1 MKALREK
8 TSYGHDCI
16 STKLLKRGL
25 PALAAPLTHII
36 NLSIMS
42 GIVPEQLKL
51 AKVVPVH
58 KGSDPKLC
66 NNYRPISL
74 LPSISKIFEK
84 VMFSKLMSFFNHTN
98 ALYRHQ
104 YGFRSGHATVHPMIH
119 LLNACAQ
126 AHNQRPPEHT
136 LSIFC
141 DLSKAFD
148 IIDHSILLYKLHNM
162 GVRGVALS
170 WLESYL
176 TNRKQYV
183 EIENTKSDI
192 KIIKHGVPQG
202 SVLGPLLFLIYVN
215 DINTKNDNNTLCFAD
230 DTTIFVTSSDPNEL
244 FLKAN
249 DILNKSYDWFCANK
263 LKLNTKK
270 TNYMIISPHKL
281 NLNNNFVLK
290 IGNDFISQV
299 TSTKF
304 LGINIDEKLKWTAHL
319 SAINKRVSHSLMAI
333 RQVKHYL
340 PLSSL
345 RTLYF
350 ALIHPHLL
358 YGILAWGNAKQTH
371 IKRTQILQKRALRHI
386 TKSHYNDHTD
396 PLFKAT
402 RILKLN
408 DLYKQQVALFMYD
421 FCNNKLPKSFQHSYL
436 LHSYSNSH
444 PYPTRSTNLFIIPTP
459 RSDFA
464 AKLPYFNFPK
474 IANSC
479 SEYITNASSRNQMK
493 TKIRNNVIQLYPSLV
508 FD

>member
-1 MKALREK
+1 MVLKKRNIPELLNDNKLYTCKNDIVNIFNEYFINTIEGIRNNIPNSNNDFKRYLPASCIRSIFIEPINETDVINIVKALKEK

-25 PALAAPLTHII
+25 PALATPLAHII

-66 NNYRPISL
+66 NNYRLISL

-98 ALYRHQ
+98 ALYKHQ

-126 AHNQRPPEHT
+126 AHNHRPAEHT

-148 IIDHSILLYKLHNM
+148 IIDHSILLYKLQNM
-162 GVRGVALS
+162 GVRGVTLK

-215 DINTKNDNNTLCFAD
+215 DIN
-230 DTTIFVTSSDPNEL
+230 
-244 FLKAN
+244 
-249 DILNKSYDWFCANK
+249 
-263 LKLNTKK
+263 KK
-270 TNYMIISPHKL
+270 
-281 NLNNNFVLK
+281 
-290 IGNDFISQV
+290 
-299 TSTKF
+299 
-304 LGINIDEKLKWTAHL
+304 
-319 SAINKRVSHSLMAI
+319 
-333 RQVKHYL
+333 
-340 PLSSL
+340 
-345 RTLYF
+345 
-350 ALIHPHLL
+350 
-358 YGILAWGNAKQTH
+358 
-371 IKRTQILQKRALRHI
+371 
-386 TKSHYNDHTD
+386 
-396 PLFKAT
+396 
-402 RILKLN
+402 
-408 DLYKQQVALFMYD
+408 
-421 FCNNKLPKSFQHSYL
+421 
-436 LHSYSNSH
+436 
-444 PYPTRSTNLFIIPTP
+444 
-459 RSDFA
+459 
-464 AKLPYFNFPK
+464 
-474 IANSC
+474 
-479 SEYITNASSRNQMK
+479 
-493 TKIRNNVIQLYPSLV
+493 
-508 FD
+508 